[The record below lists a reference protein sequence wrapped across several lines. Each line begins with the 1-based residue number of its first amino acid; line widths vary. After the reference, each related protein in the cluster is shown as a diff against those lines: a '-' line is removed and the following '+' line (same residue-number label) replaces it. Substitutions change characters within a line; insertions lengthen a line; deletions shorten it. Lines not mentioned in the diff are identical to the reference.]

1 MSRQDCVLLLEPPN
15 LKYRGFFALLKRLL
29 THTVTRIMIRNTS
42 RIEIIEL
49 VSPILLLLIIIT
61 CSGIQNLKKY
71 AFYLKPS
78 RPEYSKAALFLT
90 TQERLMPASTI

>member
-1 MSRQDCVLLLEPPN
+1 
-15 LKYRGFFALLKRLL
+15 
-29 THTVTRIMIRNTS
+29 MIRNTS

-61 CSGIQNLKKY
+61 CSGVQNLKKY

-78 RPEYSKAALFLT
+78 RPEFSKAALFLT
-90 TQERLMPASTI
+90 TQERLMPASTISQLGRIGNFTNCSTSMVFID